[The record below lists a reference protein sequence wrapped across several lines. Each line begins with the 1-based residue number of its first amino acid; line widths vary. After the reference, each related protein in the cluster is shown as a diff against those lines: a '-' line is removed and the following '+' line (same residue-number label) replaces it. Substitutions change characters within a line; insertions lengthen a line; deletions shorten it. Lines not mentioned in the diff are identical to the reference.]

1 MRQRSVGRPNSNC
14 RYIFNV
20 CAKYVFGIQ
29 MHICRIERFI
39 YALTRLNECA
49 TMEICAICENNALFL
64 GQYFSVGR
72 TSVAKQKAENQ
83 IKIGKE
89 KQQT

>member
-1 MRQRSVGRPNSNC
+1 
-14 RYIFNV
+14 
-20 CAKYVFGIQ
+20 
-29 MHICRIERFI
+29 
-39 YALTRLNECA
+39 
-49 TMEICAICENNALFL
+49 MEICAICENNALFL
-64 GQYFSVGR
+64 AEYFSVGR